1 MDSMRNARFDSE
13 CDVDKRPPCRIDIIR
28 SAGTIRLRFV
38 WIIYYYW
45 GSLCPKFALSRV
57 PSPPPRSSSAVRLER
72 RLRVRFSPASAT
84 TTDRSGSSLK
94 TRPAKATSIW
104 SYGMSSDHKAR
115 PDPQGPAGAPGP
127 AGPQGPAGATGAQGQ
142 VGPPGP
148 TGPAGPQGAAGLIR
162 GVTEFLCGVSGTLN
176 PGDPLQF
183 ISTSHAAGSFIFTGQ
198 ATITSFVLQPG
209 LYQIHLS
216 GSNLT
221 APTGAVRGSIL
232 PVLNPHN
239 DDALPWTT
247 IPNGGTNSSNGTPLT
262 NIEGGDRFLFVTA
275 PNTTLQIQNVGSGP
289 ITTGGSRCELII
301 TLL

>member
-1 MDSMRNARFDSE
+1 MS
-13 CDVDKRPPCRIDIIR
+13 
-28 SAGTIRLRFV
+28 
-38 WIIYYYW
+38 
-45 GSLCPKFALSRV
+45 
-57 PSPPPRSSSAVRLER
+57 
-72 RLRVRFSPASAT
+72 
-84 TTDRSGSSLK
+84 K
-94 TRPAKATSIW
+94 TRVITCALAAVAIFIGGQAGAQAPSQIFACVSNNNGSVRIVAQNTTCQSNEHLVVWNVVGPQGAAGPAGA
-104 SYGMSSDHKAR
+104 
-115 PDPQGPAGAPGP
+115 QGPAGALGP

-247 IPNGGTNSSNGTPLT
+247 IPNGGTNSSNGAPLT
-262 NIEGGDRFLFVTA
+262 NIDGGDRFLFVTA
-275 PNTTLQIQNVGSGP
+275 PNTTLQIQNVGFGP

-301 TLL
+301 TLI